1 MGLNLLLADDD
12 HDDCIFFKAALGG
25 IDQQLNLTVVND
37 GVELMEFLSSQTGP
51 LPDVLFLDL
60 NMPRK
65 NGFEC
70 MNEIKSNEKLKTL
83 PVIILTTCFD
93 LEVVDL
99 LYKKGV
105 HYYIR
110 KPGEFA
116 TLKKVLHEALF
127 LISQHPPKRP
137 EREEFILQSF
147 L

>member
-83 PVIILTTCFD
+83 PVI
-93 LEVVDL
+93 
-99 LYKKGV
+99 
-105 HYYIR
+105 
-110 KPGEFA
+110 PP
-116 TLKKVLHEALF
+116 
-127 LISQHPPKRP
+127 ISETKINF
-137 EREEFILQSF
+137 ES
-147 L
+147 